1 MFRSL
6 SHLLSFLSQQ
16 YWFWVVDSA
25 GHREP
30 FRHLLLG
37 YPPKHTEVNHHTER
51 GSDPSVRECYFLIC
65 FFSFTSLQFLIS
77 LSSSRLRSR
86 TVIDYDRG
94 ESSRLWSSKVLDY
107 DREKS
112 SRLRS
117 RKSSRLRSITVLNYD
132 LVLDHDREKVLNYD
146 REKFS
151 TTIEKQFSTTIE
163 QSSRLRSRKSSR
175 LRSSKSSRLRSRKVL
190 DYDR

>member
-37 YPPKHTEVNHHTER
+37 YPPKHTEVYHHTGR

-65 FFSFTSLQFLIS
+65 FFSFTSLQIFDQSFRFSTTIENSYRLRSRKVLDYDQLNFSTMIEKKFS
-77 LSSSRLRSR
+77 TTIDNNSRLCSSSRLRSR
-86 TVIDYDRG
+86 N
-94 ESSRLWSSKVLDY
+94 SSRPRS
-107 DREKS
+107 RKS
-112 SRLRS
+112 PRLRS
-117 RKSSRLRSITVLNYD
+117 RKSSRLRSITVLD
-132 LVLDHDREKVLNYD
+132 YD
-146 REKFS
+146 RE
-151 TTIEKQFSTTIE
+151 
-163 QSSRLRSRKSSR
+163 
-175 LRSSKSSRLRSRKVL
+175 KVL